1 MTDTV
6 SPFGIIGLG
15 TMGRNLALNLADH
28 GVPIVALER
37 DADLAARA
45 RSELPDGA
53 VMASDAE
60 DLAGRLA
67 APRAVLLMVTAGAAV
82 DAVIA
87 ALRPHLQAG
96 DVIIDGGNTDAADTA
111 RRQKDLA
118 ATGIHLI
125 GLGVSGGEEGARHG
139 PALMAGGDPA
149 AWARVAPTLQS
160 IAARAADG
168 APCCDRMGGGAAGH
182 FVKTV
187 HNGIEYA
194 VMQALAE
201 AYDLMRYGL
210 GMDMSAV
217 GETFAA
223 WNRGP
228 GGGYLVEIAADVVR
242 TRDSDG
248 APLLDK
254 VVDRAGQKGTGRWA
268 SLAALDLGVA
278 APSIAEAVFARAV
291 SAARDERQAL
301 AADTPVLKQIA
312 PADITLADLE
322 AAMRAA
328 TLLSFLQGFALIAA
342 ADARDGWQVDPV
354 AVARVWRA
362 GCILRAPLLDRLADA
377 FATLPPGAPPLSAAT
392 LRAELAETLP
402 GLRRTA
408 ATAIGAGYAVPALT
422 SALSWHDG
430 MVRARVPADFL
441 QGLRDRFGAHT
452 FERIDAPGSHH
463 AKWNGS

>member
-1 MTDTV
+1 MTQNH
-6 SPFGIIGLG
+6 PPLGIIGLG

-28 GVPIVALER
+28 GVPLVAWER
-37 DADLAARA
+37 DAALAARA
-45 RSELPDGA
+45 RAELPDA
-53 VMASDAE
+53 TLWAADAA
-60 DLAGRLA
+60 DLARHLTG
-67 APRAVLLMVTAGAAV
+67 PRAVLLMVTAGAAV
-82 DAVIA
+82 DAVIDG
-87 ALRPHLQAG
+87 LRGHLQAG
-96 DVIIDGGNTDAADTA
+96 DVIIDGGNTDAADTT

-118 ATGIHLI
+118 ADGIHLI

-139 PALMAGGDPA
+139 PALMAGGDLA
-149 AWARVAPTLQS
+149 AWDRVAPTLRS
-160 IAARAADG
+160 VAARAQDG
-168 APCCDRMGGGAAGH
+168 TPCCDRLGGGAAGH

-201 AYDLMRYGL
+201 AYDLMRHGQGL
-210 GMDMSAV
+210 EMAAI
-217 GETFAA
+217 GEAFAR
-223 WNRGP
+223 WNQGP
-228 GGGYLVEIAADVVR
+228 GGGYLVEISADVVR
-242 TRDSDG
+242 TRDGDG

-291 SAARDERQAL
+291 SSARDTRLSL
-301 AADTPVLKQIA
+301 AGDPPGT
-312 PADITLADLE
+312 ITLGASDLE
-322 AAMRAA
+322 HAVRTA
-328 TLLSFLQGFALIAA
+328 TLLSFLQGFSLIAA

-354 AVARVWRA
+354 AVATVWRA
-362 GCILRAPLLDRLADA
+362 GCILRAPLLDRLAEA
-377 FATLPPGAPPLSAAT
+377 FGSLPSEAHPLAAPS

-408 ATAIGAGYAVPALT
+408 AAAIGAGYAVPALT

-441 QGLRDRFGAHT
+441 QGLRDRFGAHS

-463 AKWNGS
+463 ADWSGS

>member
-1 MTDTV
+1 MTVTS
-6 SPFGIIGLG
+6 SPLGIIGLG

-28 GVPIVALER
+28 GVPLVAWER
-37 DADLAARA
+37 DGALAARA
-45 RSELPDGA
+45 RAELPAATDWA
-53 VMASDAE
+53 QDAG
-60 DLAGRLA
+60 DLARRLS

-82 DAVIA
+82 DAVIE
-87 ALRPHLQAG
+87 ALRPHLSAG

-111 RRQKDLA
+111 RRQA
-118 ATGIHLI
+118 AVATDGIRLI

-139 PALMAGGDPA
+139 PALMAGGDPD
-149 AWARVAPTLQS
+149 AWARIAPTLRA
-160 IAARAADG
+160 IAACAADG
-168 APCCDRMGGGAAGH
+168 TPCCDRLGGGAAGH

-201 AYDLMRYGL
+201 SYDLMRHGR
-210 GMDMSAV
+210 GMDVDAIGAV
-217 GETFAA
+217 YAA

-242 TRDSDG
+242 TRDGDG
-248 APLLDK
+248 GPLLDK

-301 AADTPVLKQIA
+301 SGPALGSIDIA
-312 PADITLADLE
+312 VADLE
-322 AAMRAA
+322 AAIRAA
-328 TLLSFLQGFALIAA
+328 TLLAFLQGFALISA
-342 ADARDGWQVDPV
+342 ADARDGWSVDPV

-377 FATLPPGAPPLSAAT
+377 FGALPAGAHPLCAPA
-392 LRAELAETLP
+392 LRVELAETLP
-402 GLRRTA
+402 GLRRVA
-408 ATAIGAGYAVPALT
+408 ATAITAGYAVPALT

-430 MVRARVPADFL
+430 MIRRRVPADFL

-463 AKWNGS
+463 ADWSGS

>member
-1 MTDTV
+1 MSNAAT
-6 SPFGIIGLG
+6 PLGIIGLG

-28 GVPIVALER
+28 GVPLVAWER

-45 RSELPDGA
+45 RSELPEGTVWA
-53 VMASDAE
+53 ADAA
-60 DLAGRLA
+60 DLAGKLSS
-67 APRAVLLMVTAGAAV
+67 PRAVLLMVTAGAAV

-87 ALRPHLQAG
+87 GLRPHLQAG
-96 DVIIDGGNTDAADTA
+96 DVIVDGGNTEAADTT
-111 RRQKDLA
+111 RRQTELA
-118 ATGIHLI
+118 ASGIHLI

-139 PALMAGGDPA
+139 PALMAGGDPQ
-149 AWARVAPTLQS
+149 AWARVAPTLQAV
-160 IAARAADG
+160 AARAVDG
-168 APCCDRMGGGAAGH
+168 AACCDRLGGGAAGH

-201 AYDLMRYGL
+201 TYDLMRNGL
-210 GMDMSAV
+210 GMEMAAI
-217 GETFAA
+217 GETFAT

-242 TRDSDG
+242 TRDRDG

-254 VVDRAGQKGTGRWA
+254 VIDRAGQKGTGRWA

-278 APSIAEAVFARAV
+278 APSIAAAVFARAV
-291 SAARDERQAL
+291 SAARDERHAL
-301 AADTPVLKQIA
+301 AGSTPG
-312 PADITLADLE
+312 PAEISVEDLE
-322 AAMRAA
+322 AAFRAT
-328 TLLSFLQGFALIAA
+328 TLLSFLQGFAVIAA

-354 AVARVWRA
+354 AVAKVWRA
-362 GCILRAPLLDRLADA
+362 GCILRAPLLDRLAEA
-377 FATLPPGAPPLSAAT
+377 FGRLPPGAVPLAAPT

-402 GLRRTA
+402 GLRRSA
-408 ATAIGAGYAVPALT
+408 AAALLAGYAVPALT

-430 MVRARVPADFL
+430 MVRKRVPADLL

-463 AKWNGS
+463 ADWTGS

>member
-1 MTDTV
+1 MTET
-6 SPFGIIGLG
+6 SAAMGIIGLG

-28 GVPIVALER
+28 GVPLVAWER
-37 DADLAARA
+37 DGDLAVRARAELPEATIWAADAADLAR
-45 RSELPDGA
+45 
-53 VMASDAE
+53 
-60 DLAGRLA
+60 RLES
-67 APRAVLLMVTAGAAV
+67 PRAVLLMVTAGAAV
-82 DAVIA
+82 DAVIE
-87 ALRPHLQAG
+87 ALRPHLEAG
-96 DVIIDGGNTDAADTA
+96 DVVIDGGNTDAADTA

-118 ATGIHLI
+118 AHGIHLI
-125 GLGVSGGEEGARHG
+125 GLGVSGGEEGARRG
-139 PALMAGGDPA
+139 PALMAGGDAA
-149 AWARVAPTLQS
+149 AWDRVAPLLRS
-160 IAARAADG
+160 VAARAPDG
-168 APCCDRMGGGAAGH
+168 TPCCDRLGGGAAGH

-187 HNGIEYA
+187 HNGIEYS

-201 AYDLMRYGL
+201 TYDLMRHGL
-210 GMDMSAV
+210 SLDVDAI

-228 GGGYLVEIAADVVR
+228 GGGYLVEIAADVVH
-242 TRDSDG
+242 TRDTDG

-291 SAARDERQAL
+291 SSCIEERHAL
-301 AADTPVLKQIA
+301 AGAEPGPV
-312 PADITLADLE
+312 DIPIDDLE

-342 ADARDGWQVDPV
+342 ADARDGWRVDPV
-354 AVARVWRA
+354 AVAKVWRA
-362 GCILRAPLLDRLADA
+362 GCILRAPLLDRLSRA
-377 FATLPPGAPPLSAAT
+377 FGDLPEGAHPLSAPDLKT
-392 LRAELAETLP
+392 ELAETLP

-408 ATAIGAGYAVPALT
+408 AAAILGGYAVPALT

-430 MVRARVPADFL
+430 MVRRRVPADFL

-452 FERIDAPGSHH
+452 FERTDAPGSHH
-463 AKWNGS
+463 ADWSGS

>member
-1 MTDTV
+1 MSTIH
-6 SPFGIIGLG
+6 PPLGIIGLG
-15 TMGRNLALNLADH
+15 TMGRNLALNLSDH
-28 GVPIVALER
+28 GVPLIAWER
-37 DADLAARA
+37 DTDLSARA
-45 RSELPDGA
+45 RAELP
-53 VMASDAE
+53 ASTAWADDAG
-60 DLAGRLA
+60 DLARRLP

-82 DAVIA
+82 DAVIDS
-87 ALRPHLQAG
+87 LRPHLAAG

-111 RRQKDLA
+111 RRQAALA
-118 ATGIHLI
+118 GDGIHLI

-139 PALMAGGDPA
+139 PALMAGGDPD
-149 AWARVAPTLQS
+149 AWTRIAPTLQAV
-160 IAARAADG
+160 AARAADG
-168 APCCDRMGGGAAGH
+168 TPCCDRLGGGAAGH

-201 AYDLMRYGL
+201 AYDLMRHGL
-210 GMDMSAV
+210 GREVEAI
-217 GETFAA
+217 GETYAA

-242 TRDSDG
+242 TRDTDG

-278 APSIAEAVFARAV
+278 APTIAEAVFARAV
-291 SAARDERQAL
+291 SAARGERHAL
-301 AADTPVLKQIA
+301 AGEAPGSVAIAD
-312 PADITLADLE
+312 DDLE
-322 AAMRAA
+322 AAVRAA
-328 TLLSFLQGFALIAA
+328 TLLAFLQGFALIAA
-342 ADARDGWQVDPV
+342 ADARDGWSVDQV

-377 FATLPPGAPPLSAAT
+377 FTPLPAGAHPLSAPS
-392 LRAELAETLP
+392 LRSELEETLP
-402 GLRRTA
+402 GLRRVA
-408 ATAIGAGYAVPALT
+408 AAAISAGYAVPALT

-452 FERIDAPGSHH
+452 FERIDSPGSHH
-463 AKWNGS
+463 ADWSGS

>member
-1 MTDTV
+1 MTTTR
-6 SPFGIIGLG
+6 SPLGIIGLG

-28 GVPIVALER
+28 GVPLVAWER
-37 DADLAARA
+37 DAELAARARAELPDTADWARDAADLAAR
-45 RSELPDGA
+45 LD
-53 VMASDAE
+53 
-60 DLAGRLA
+60 
-67 APRAVLLMVTAGAAV
+67 APRSILLMVTAGAAV

-87 ALRPHLQAG
+87 ALRPHLSSG
-96 DVIIDGGNTDAADTA
+96 DTIIDGGNTEAADTA
-111 RRQKDLA
+111 RRQADLA
-118 ATGIHLI
+118 GERIHLI

-139 PALMAGGDPA
+139 PALMAGGDPE
-149 AWARVAPTLQS
+149 AWARIAPTLQA

-168 APCCDRMGGGAAGH
+168 MPCCDRLGGGAAGH

-201 AYDLMRYGL
+201 TYDLMRHGL
-210 GMDMSAV
+210 GMDVDTIGATYAM
-217 GETFAA
+217 

-242 TRDSDG
+242 TRDGDG

-291 SAARDERQAL
+291 SAARDDRLGL
-301 AADTPVLKQIA
+301 AVDPPGSVGVSV
-312 PADITLADLE
+312 DDLE
-322 AAMRAA
+322 SAMRAA
-328 TLLSFLQGFALIAA
+328 TLLAFLQGFALISA
-342 ADARDGWQVDPV
+342 ADARDGWSVDPV

-362 GCILRAPLLDRLADA
+362 GCILRAPLLDRLAGA
-377 FATLPPGAPPLSAAT
+377 FESLPQGGHPLSAPS
-392 LRAELAETLP
+392 LRGELAETLP
-402 GLRRTA
+402 GLRRVA
-408 ATAIGAGYAVPALT
+408 AAAIGAGYAVPALT

-452 FERIDAPGSHH
+452 FERVDAPGSHH
-463 AKWNGS
+463 ADWSGS

>member
-1 MTDTV
+1 MTTIMTTDH
-6 SPFGIIGLG
+6 PPLGIIGLG

-28 GVPIVALER
+28 GVPLVAWER

-45 RSELPDGA
+45 REALPADTA
-53 VMASDAE
+53 WATDAG
-60 DLAGRLA
+60 DLARTLTP
-67 APRAVLLMVTAGAAV
+67 PRAVLLMVTAGAAV
-82 DAVIA
+82 DAVIDG
-87 ALRPHLQAG
+87 LRPHLSAG

-111 RRQKDLA
+111 RRQADLA
-118 ATGIHLI
+118 AQGIHLI

-139 PALMAGGDPA
+139 PALMAGGDPK
-149 AWARVAPTLQS
+149 AWERVAPTLRAV
-160 IAARAADG
+160 AARAGDG
-168 APCCDRMGGGAAGH
+168 TPCCDRLGGGAAGH

-201 AYDLMRYGL
+201 AYDLMRNGRS
-210 GMDMSAV
+210 MDIGAI
-217 GETFAA
+217 GQIFAD

-242 TRDSDG
+242 TRDADG
-248 APLLDK
+248 GPLLDK
-254 VVDRAGQKGTGRWA
+254 VVDRAAQKGTGRWA

-291 SAARDERQAL
+291 SAARDDRQAL
-301 AADTPVLKQIA
+301 AAAPPGPVEL
-312 PADITLADLE
+312 ADGDLE
-322 AAMRAA
+322 AAVRAA
-328 TLLSFLQGFALIAA
+328 TLLAFLQGFALIAA
-342 ADARDGWQVDPV
+342 ADDRDGWEVDPV

-362 GCILRAPLLDRLADA
+362 GCILRAPLLDRLAAA
-377 FATLPPGAPPLSAAT
+377 FWTLPQGAHPLAAAE
-392 LRAELAETLP
+392 LRAELDTLLP

-408 ATAIGAGYAVPALT
+408 AAAIAAGYAVPALT

-430 MVRARVPADFL
+430 MTRSRVPADFL

-463 AKWNGS
+463 ADWSGT

>member
-1 MTDTV
+1 MSIDHT
-6 SPFGIIGLG
+6 SQHRPLGIIGLG

-28 GVPIVALER
+28 EVPLVAWER
-37 DADLAARA
+37 DEDLAARA
-45 RSELPDGA
+45 RNELPPETVWAD
-53 VMASDAE
+53 DAAG
-60 DLAGRLA
+60 LARRLV

-87 ALRPHLQAG
+87 ALTPHLSDG
-96 DVIIDGGNTDAADTA
+96 DVIVDGGNTDTPDTA
-111 RRQKDLA
+111 RRQAALA
-118 ATGIHLI
+118 QDGIHLI
-125 GLGVSGGEEGARHG
+125 GLGVSGGEEGARRG

-149 AWARVAPTLQS
+149 AWDRVAPTLQA

-168 APCCDRMGGGAAGH
+168 TPCCDLLGGGGAGH

-201 AYDLMRYGL
+201 AYDLMRNGRGL
-210 GMDMSAV
+210 DVDAIG
-217 GETFAA
+217 GIFAA

-242 TRDSDG
+242 TRDADG
-248 APLLDK
+248 LPLLDK

-268 SLAALDLGVA
+268 SFAALDLGVA

-291 SAARDERQAL
+291 SAAWNDRRAL
-301 AADTPVLKQIA
+301 AATPPGAVEVT
-312 PADITLADLE
+312 DADLE
-322 AAMRAA
+322 SAVRAT

-342 ADARDGWQVDPV
+342 ADGQNGWSVDPV

-377 FATLPPGAPPLSAAT
+377 FDALPHGAHPLAAPA
-392 LRAELAETLP
+392 LRAELDGTLS
-402 GLRRTA
+402 GLRRVA
-408 ATAIGAGYAVPALT
+408 AAAIGAGYAVPALT

-430 MVRARVPADFL
+430 MTRARVPADFL

-463 AKWNGS
+463 ADWSGS

>member
-1 MTDTV
+1 MTTDL
-6 SPFGIIGLG
+6 PPLGIIGLG
-15 TMGRNLALNLADH
+15 TMGRNLALNLSDR
-28 GVPIVALER
+28 GVPLVAWER
-37 DADLAARA
+37 DAALAARA
-45 RSELPDGA
+45 REALPA
-53 VMASDAE
+53 TTRWAE
-60 DLAGRLA
+60 DAGDLARRLA
-67 APRAVLLMVTAGAAV
+67 PPRAVLLMVTAGAAV
-82 DAVIA
+82 DAVID
-87 ALRPHLQAG
+87 ALRPHLAPG
-96 DVIIDGGNTDAADTA
+96 DVIVDGGNTDAGDTT
-111 RRQKDLA
+111 RRQAALA
-118 ATGIHLI
+118 KAGIHLI

-139 PALMAGGDPA
+139 PALMAGGEPI
-149 AWARVAPTLQS
+149 AWARVAPTLQAV
-160 IAARAADG
+160 AARAADG
-168 APCCDRMGGGAAGH
+168 TPCCDRLGGGAAGH

-201 AYDLMRYGL
+201 AYDLMRNGGGL
-210 GMDMSAV
+210 DVDAIGAA
-217 GETFAA
+217 FAR
-223 WNRGP
+223 WNDGP

-242 TRDSDG
+242 TRDTDG

-291 SAARDERQAL
+291 SAAREDRNVL
-301 AADTPVLKQIA
+301 AADAPGSVEIA
-312 PADITLADLE
+312 DADLE

-342 ADARDGWQVDPV
+342 ADARDGWSVDPV

-362 GCILRAPLLDRLADA
+362 GCILRAPLLDRLAAA
-377 FATLPPGAPPLSAAT
+377 FGDLPAGGPPLAAPA

-402 GLRRTA
+402 GLRRVA
-408 ATAIGAGYAVPALT
+408 AAAITAGYAVPALT
-422 SALSWHDG
+422 SALAWHDG
-430 MVRARVPADFL
+430 MTRARVPADFL

-463 AKWNGS
+463 ADWSGS

>member
-1 MTDTV
+1 MTDTTA
-6 SPFGIIGLG
+6 PLGIIGLG

-28 GVPIVALER
+28 GVPLVAWER

-45 RSELPDGA
+45 RAELPEA
-53 VMASDAE
+53 TVWAADAA
-60 DLAGRLA
+60 DLARRLPS
-67 APRAVLLMVTAGAAV
+67 PRAVLLMVTAGAAV
-82 DAVIA
+82 DAVIDG
-87 ALRPHLQAG
+87 LRPHLEAG
-96 DVIIDGGNTDAADTA
+96 DVIIDGGNTDAADTT
-111 RRQKDLA
+111 RRQKNLA
-118 ATGIHLI
+118 ESGIHLI

-149 AWARVAPTLQS
+149 AWDRVAPTLQAV
-160 IAARAADG
+160 AARATDG
-168 APCCDRMGGGAAGH
+168 TPCCDRLGGGAAGH

-201 AYDLMRYGL
+201 AYDLMRHGL
-210 GMDMSAV
+210 SMDMDAIGGS
-217 GETFAA
+217 FAR
-223 WNRGP
+223 WNQGP
-228 GGGYLVEIAADVVR
+228 AGGYLVEIAADVVR
-242 TRDSDG
+242 TRDTDG
-248 APLLDK
+248 TPLLDK

-301 AADTPVLKQIA
+301 AGTPPGRLEIA
-312 PADITLADLE
+312 AEDLE
-322 AAMRAA
+322 AAVRAT
-328 TLLSFLQGFALIAA
+328 TLLSFLQGFVLIAA

-362 GCILRAPLLDRLADA
+362 GCILRAPLLDRLAEA
-377 FATLPPGAPPLSAAT
+377 FGGLEPGAHPLAAPA
-392 LRAELAETLP
+392 LRAELAEALP

-408 ATAIGAGYAVPALT
+408 AAALMGGYAVPALT

-452 FERIDAPGSHH
+452 FERIDVPGSHH
-463 AKWNGS
+463 ATWSGA

>member
-1 MTDTV
+1 MTQNIA
-6 SPFGIIGLG
+6 PLGIIGLG

-28 GVPIVALER
+28 GVPLVAWER
-37 DADLAARA
+37 DGALADRA
-45 RSELPDGA
+45 RSELPDGTIWA
-53 VMASDAE
+53 TEAA
-60 DLAGRLA
+60 DLARRLA

-82 DAVIA
+82 DAVIDG
-87 ALRPHLQAG
+87 LRPHLQAG

-111 RRQKDLA
+111 RRQKNLA
-118 ATGIHLI
+118 ADGIHLI
-125 GLGVSGGEEGARHG
+125 GLGVSGGEEGARRG

-149 AWARVAPTLQS
+149 AWDRIAPMLRS

-168 APCCDRMGGGAAGH
+168 TPCCERMGGGAAGH

-201 AYDLMRYGL
+201 SYDLMRHGL
-210 GMDMSAV
+210 GLEMAAI
-217 GETFAA
+217 GETFAT

-291 SAARDERQAL
+291 SAARDDRQAL
-301 AADTPVLKQIA
+301 AADTPDRVQIA
-312 PADITLADLE
+312 PTDLE

-342 ADARDGWQVDPV
+342 ADARDGWAVDPV
-354 AVARVWRA
+354 AVAKVWRA

-377 FATLPPGAPPLSAAT
+377 FASLAPGAHPLSAAS
-392 LRAELAETLP
+392 LRAELAEILP

-408 ATAIGAGYAVPALT
+408 AAAIGAGYAVPALT

-452 FERIDAPGSHH
+452 FERTDAPGSHH
-463 AKWNGS
+463 ADWSGS

>member
-1 MTDTV
+1 MTDT
-6 SPFGIIGLG
+6 SPPLGIIGLG
-15 TMGRNLALNLADH
+15 TMGRNLALNLTDH
-28 GVPIVALER
+28 GVPLVAWER

-45 RSELPDGA
+45 RSELPEATVWAG
-53 VMASDAE
+53 DAA
-60 DLAGRLA
+60 DLARKLTS
-67 APRAVLLMVTAGAAV
+67 PRAVLLMVTAGAAV

-87 ALRPHLQAG
+87 GLRPHLDAG
-96 DVIIDGGNTDAADTA
+96 DVIIDGGNTDAADTT

-118 ATGIHLI
+118 ADGIHLI

-139 PALMAGGDPA
+139 PALMAGGDVQ
-149 AWARVAPTLQS
+149 AWERVAPTLRS
-160 IAARAADG
+160 VAARAQDG
-168 APCCDRMGGGAAGH
+168 APCCDRLGGGAAGH

-201 AYDLMRYGL
+201 AYDLMRHGQGL
-210 GMDMSAV
+210 DMATI
-217 GETFAA
+217 GETFAR

-242 TRDSDG
+242 TRDGDG

-254 VVDRAGQKGTGRWA
+254 VIDRAGQKGTGRWA
-268 SLAALDLGVA
+268 SLSALDLGVA

-301 AADTPVLKQIA
+301 AADA
-312 PADITLADLE
+312 PGTVTIDPADLE
-322 AAMRAA
+322 AAFRATA
-328 TLLSFLQGFALIAA
+328 LLSFLQGFVLIAT

-354 AVARVWRA
+354 AVAKVWRA
-362 GCILRAPLLDRLADA
+362 GCILRAPLLDRLAEA
-377 FATLPPGAPPLSAAT
+377 FGSLPAGRHPLAAPS

-408 ATAIGAGYAVPALT
+408 AGAIGAGYAVPALT

-463 AKWNGS
+463 AAWSGS

>member
-1 MTDTV
+1 MTTTR
-6 SPFGIIGLG
+6 SPLGIIGLG

-28 GVPIVALER
+28 GVPLVAWER
-37 DADLAARA
+37 DAELAARARAELPETADWARDAADLAAR
-45 RSELPDGA
+45 LD
-53 VMASDAE
+53 
-60 DLAGRLA
+60 
-67 APRAVLLMVTAGAAV
+67 APRSILLMVTAGAAV

-87 ALRPHLQAG
+87 ALRPHLASG
-96 DVIIDGGNTDAADTA
+96 DTIIDGGNTEAADTA
-111 RRQKDLA
+111 RRQTDLA
-118 ATGIHLI
+118 GDGIHLI

-139 PALMAGGDPA
+139 PALMAGGDPE
-149 AWARVAPTLQS
+149 AWARIAPTLQA

-168 APCCDRMGGGAAGH
+168 APCCDRLGRGAAGH

-194 VMQALAE
+194 VMQSLAE
-201 AYDLMRYGL
+201 TYDLMRHGL
-210 GMDMSAV
+210 GMDVDTIGA
-217 GETFAA
+217 TYAT

-242 TRDSDG
+242 TRDADG

-291 SAARDERQAL
+291 SAARDERRDL
-301 AADTPVLKQIA
+301 AADPPGRVDVTV
-312 PADITLADLE
+312 DDLE
-322 AAMRAA
+322 SAMRAA
-328 TLLSFLQGFALIAA
+328 TLLAFLQGFALISA
-342 ADARDGWQVDPV
+342 ADARDGWSVDPV

-362 GCILRAPLLDRLADA
+362 GCILRAPLLDRLAGA
-377 FATLPPGAPPLSAAT
+377 FESLPKGGHPLSAPS
-392 LRAELAETLP
+392 LRGELAETLT
-402 GLRRTA
+402 GLRRVA
-408 ATAIGAGYAVPALT
+408 AAAIGAGYAVPALT

-463 AKWNGS
+463 ADWTGS